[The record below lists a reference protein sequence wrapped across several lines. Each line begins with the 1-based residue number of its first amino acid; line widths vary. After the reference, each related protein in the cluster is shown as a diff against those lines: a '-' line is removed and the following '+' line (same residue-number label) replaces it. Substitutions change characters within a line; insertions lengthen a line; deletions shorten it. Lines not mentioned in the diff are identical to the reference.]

1 MAKETDDDAPRKK
14 RKTGSVLVW
23 VLLAMIVTGLGGYQM
38 TNFGGTR
45 SAIGTVGEREI
56 DAGDYGRALR
66 QEVDAL
72 GAQFGTQV
80 PLDTAIALGVDQ
92 KVIQTLV
99 NQAALDNEAARI
111 GISVGDP
118 TVAQQIT
125 DMRAFQGT
133 AGQFDR
139 TTYSAVL
146 KQNNLTEAAF
156 EARIRDDLARGLLQ
170 GAVVGGYAAPKAL
183 TDTLANWAGERR
195 GFSLLRVTE
204 ADLTTPVAD
213 PTDADLQAFYDANP
227 DSFINPEAKRITYA
241 ALLPEAIR
249 ADQPVDEAALQKAYD
264 DRIDEFMVPEKRL
277 VERLVYPDQTA
288 ADAAKARLDAGD
300 SFDTLV
306 ADRGLRLEDV
316 DMGDVAKSEL
326 GAAGDAVFALTEPGV
341 VGPLA
346 TDLGPAL
353 FRMNAVL
360 AAQET
365 TFDQAKD
372 DLAAQIQVESA
383 KRAISDR
390 FEEINDLLAGGA
402 TLEDLSK
409 EPGMEVATID
419 YVPGAAAPEGIA
431 AYPDFRAAADKVAD
445 GDFPEAVGLTEGGLF
460 ALRLDEIVPAAP
472 IPFAEAKAQVETA
485 WRADALAK
493 ALSARASE
501 IAAAVQAGAS
511 LGSQGIVTV
520 TRAIGRDGTVA
531 DAPETLVADVFKMAT
546 GAVQVIDTSGFTAVV
561 QLDRVVPLADLPKV
575 DADALR
581 DAISV
586 QVEQALSQD
595 AAALFTQGL
604 ASEAGVRLD
613 QQVISAVNA
622 QMQ

>member
-1 MAKETDDDAPRKK
+1 MAKDTDDDAPRKK

-23 VLLAMIVTGLGGYQM
+23 VVLAMVITGLGGYQM
-38 TNFGGTR
+38 TDFGGTR

-56 DAGDYGRALR
+56 DAGDYARALR

-92 KVIQTLV
+92 KVIQSLV
-99 NQAALDNEAARI
+99 NQTAMDHEAARI
-111 GISVGDP
+111 GISVGDQA
-118 TVAQQIT
+118 VAQQIT
-125 DMRAFQGT
+125 TMRAFQGT

-146 KQNNLTEAAF
+146 EQNNLTETAF
-156 EARIRDDLARGLLQ
+156 ESRIRDDLARGLLQ
-170 GAVVGGYAAPKAL
+170 GAVVGGYAAPQAL
-183 TDTLANWAGERR
+183 TVTLANWAGERR
-195 GFSLLRVTE
+195 GFSLLRLTE
-204 ADLTTPVAD
+204 ADLTTPLGA
-213 PTDADLQAFYDANP
+213 PAEADLKAFYDANP
-227 DSFINPEAKRITYA
+227 DSFMNPEAKRITYA

-249 ADQPVDEAALQKAYD
+249 GDQPVDEAALRKAYD
-264 DRIDEFMVPEKRL
+264 ARIDEFMVPEKRL
-277 VERLVYPDQTA
+277 VERLVYPDQAA

-300 SFDTLV
+300 SFDALV

-316 DMGDVAKSEL
+316 DMGDVGKSEL

-341 VGPLA
+341 VGPLP
-346 TDLGPAL
+346 TDLGPAV

-365 TFDQAKD
+365 TFDQAKG
-372 DLAAQIQVESA
+372 DLAAQMQVDSA

-402 TLEDLSK
+402 TLEDLAK

-419 YVPGAAAPEGIA
+419 YVPGAEGAEGIA

-445 GDFPEAVGLTEGGLF
+445 GDFPEAVGLKEGGLF
-460 ALRLDEIVPAAP
+460 ALHLDEIVPAAP
-472 IPFAEAKAQVETA
+472 IPFADAKAQVETA

-493 ALSARASE
+493 ALSARAAE
-501 IAAAVQAGAS
+501 IATAVESGAS
-511 LGSQGIVTV
+511 LGAQGIVDV
-520 TRAIGRDGTVA
+520 TREIGRDGTVA
-531 DAPETLVADVFKMAT
+531 DAPSSLLAEVFKLEQ
-546 GAVQVIDTSGFTAVV
+546 GAVQVIDTEGFTAVV
-561 QLDRVVPLADLPKV
+561 QLDRIIALADLPKE
-575 DADALR
+575 DGDALR

-604 ASEAGVRLD
+604 AAEAGVRLD
-613 QQVISAVNA
+613 QQVIAAVNA

>member
-23 VLLAMIVTGLGGYQM
+23 VLLAMVITGLGGYQM
-38 TNFGGTR
+38 TDFGGSR
-45 SAIGTVGEREI
+45 SAIGTVGEQDI
-56 DAGDYGRALR
+56 DAGDYARALR

-80 PLDTAIALGVDQ
+80 PLDTALALGVDQ
-92 KVIQTLV
+92 KVIQSLV

-111 GISVGDP
+111 GISVGDQ

-125 DMRAFQGT
+125 EMRAFQGT

-139 TTYSAVL
+139 TTYSAEL

-156 EARIRDDLARGLLQ
+156 ETRIRADLARGLLQ
-170 GAVVGGYAAPKAL
+170 GAVVGGYAAPQAL

-213 PTDADLQAFYDANP
+213 PTEAELQAFYDANT
-227 DSFINPEAKRITYA
+227 DRFIKPEAKRITYA

-249 ADQPVDEAALQKAYD
+249 AEQPVDEAELKKAYD

-277 VERLVYPDQTA
+277 VERLVYPDQAA

-306 ADRGLRLEDV
+306 TDRGLRLEDV
-316 DMGDVAKSEL
+316 DLGDVSKAEL

-341 VGPLA
+341 VGPLP

-365 TFDQAKD
+365 TFDQAKG
-372 DLAAQIQVESA
+372 DLAAQMQVEAA
-383 KRAISDR
+383 KRAIADR
-390 FEEINDLLAGGA
+390 VEEIDDQLAGGA
-402 TLEDLSK
+402 TLEDLAK
-409 EPGMEVATID
+409 EAGMEVATID
-419 YVPGAAAPEGIA
+419 YVTNAAAPEGIA
-431 AYPDFRAAADKVAD
+431 AYPGFRAAADKVAD
-445 GDFPEAVGLTEGGLF
+445 GDFPEAILLDEGGVF

-472 IPFAEAKAQVETA
+472 IPFAEAKPQVEAA

-493 ALSARASE
+493 ALTARATE
-501 IAAAVQAGAS
+501 IAAAVKGGAS
-511 LGSQGIVTV
+511 LASQGIVDV
-520 TRAIGRDGTVA
+520 TREIGRDGSVA
-531 DAPETLVADVFKMAT
+531 DAPSSLVADVFKLDA
-546 GAVQVIDTSGFTAVV
+546 GAVQVIDAAGFVAVV
-561 QLDRVVPLADLPKV
+561 QLDRVIPLSDLPQD
-575 DADALR
+575 DAAALR

-595 AAALFTQGL
+595 ATALFTQGL
-604 ASEAGVRLD
+604 AAEAGVRLD
-613 QQVISAVNA
+613 QQVIAAVNA

>member
-1 MAKETDDDAPRKK
+1 MAKDTDDDAPRKK

-45 SAIGTVGEREI
+45 SAIGTVGTRDIE
-56 DAGDYGRALR
+56 ANDYARALR

-72 GAQFGTQV
+72 GAQFGTPV

-92 KVIQTLV
+92 KVIQSLV
-99 NQAALDNEAARI
+99 NQAAMDNEAARV
-111 GISVGDP
+111 GISVGNP

-139 TTYSAVL
+139 ATYAAVL
-146 KQNNLTEAAF
+146 KQNNLTESAF
-156 EARIRDDLARGLLQ
+156 ESRIRDDLARGLLQ
-170 GAVVGGYAAPKAL
+170 GAVVGGYAAPQVL

-195 GFSLLRVTE
+195 GFSLLRLTE
-204 ADLTTPVAD
+204 ADLTTPLAAA
-213 PTDADLQAFYDANP
+213 TDAELQAYYDAHP
-227 DSFINPEAKRITYA
+227 DRFMKPEAKRITYA

-249 ADQPVDEAALQKAYD
+249 ADQPVDEATLKKAYD

-277 VERLVYPDQTA
+277 VERLVYPDQAA

-316 DMGDVAKSEL
+316 DLGDVSKAEL
-326 GAAGDAVFALTEPGV
+326 GAAGEAVFALTEPGV
-341 VGPLA
+341 VGPLP
-346 TDLGPAL
+346 TDLGPAI

-365 TFDQAKD
+365 TFDQAKG
-372 DLAAQIQVESA
+372 DLAAQMQVEAAKSA
-383 KRAISDR
+383 IADR
-390 FEEINDLLAGGA
+390 FEGINDQLAGGA
-402 TLEDLSK
+402 TLEDLAK

-419 YVPGAAAPEGIA
+419 YVPGADAPEGIA
-431 AYPDFRAAADKVAD
+431 AYPDFRAAADKVTD
-445 GDFPEAVGLTEGGLF
+445 GDFPEAVALKEGGLF

-472 IPFAEAKAQVETA
+472 IPFADAKAQVETA
-485 WRADALAK
+485 WRAEALAK
-493 ALSARASE
+493 ALSARAAE
-501 IAAAVQAGAS
+501 IAAAVKGGAA
-511 LGSQGIVTV
+511 LASQGIVDV
-520 TRAIGRDGTVA
+520 TREIGRDGSVA
-531 DAPETLVADVFKMAT
+531 NAPSSLIADVFKLEQ
-546 GAVQVIDTSGFTAVV
+546 GAVQVVDAGGFVAVV
-561 QLDRVVPLADLPKV
+561 QLDRIVALADLPKA
-575 DADALR
+575 DADALK

-586 QVEQALSQD
+586 QVKQALSQD
-595 AAALFTQGL
+595 AVTLFTQGL
-604 ASEAGVRLD
+604 AAAAGVRLD
-613 QQVISAVNA
+613 QQVIAAVNA

>member
-1 MAKETDDDAPRKK
+1 MAKDTDDDAPRKK
-14 RKTGSVLVW
+14 RKSASVLVW
-23 VLLAMIVTGLGGYQM
+23 VLLAMIVTGFGGYQI
-38 TNFGGTR
+38 TEFSGGR
-45 SAIGTVGEREI
+45 SAIGTVGERDIE
-56 DAGDYGRALR
+56 ANDYARALR

-80 PLDTAIALGVDQ
+80 PFETAIALGVDQ
-92 KVIQTLV
+92 KVIQSLV
-99 NQAALDNEAARI
+99 NQAALDNEAARV
-111 GISVGDP
+111 GISVGNP

-125 DMRAFQGT
+125 DMRAFQGIE
-133 AGQFDR
+133 GQFDR
-139 TTYSAVL
+139 ATYSAVL
-146 KQNNLTEAAF
+146 QQNNLTEAAF
-156 EARIRDDLARGLLQ
+156 ESRIRDDLARGLLQ
-170 GAVVGGYAAPKAL
+170 GAVVGGYAAPQAL

-195 GFSLLRVTE
+195 GFSLLRLSE
-204 ADLTTPVAD
+204 ADLTTPLAA
-213 PTDADLQAFYDANP
+213 PTDGDLQAYYDANP
-227 DSFINPEAKRITYA
+227 DSFMKPEAKRITYA
-241 ALLPEAIR
+241 ASLPEAIR
-249 ADQPVDEAALQKAYD
+249 ADQPVDEAALKQAYD

-277 VERLVYPDQTA
+277 VERLVYPDQAA

-316 DMGDVAKSEL
+316 DMGDVAKAEL

-353 FRMNAVL
+353 FRMNAIL

-383 KRAISDR
+383 KRAIADR

-402 TLEDLSK
+402 TLEDLAK

-419 YVPGAAAPEGIA
+419 YVPNGAAPEGIA
-431 AYPDFRAAADKVAD
+431 AYPDFRTAADKVAD
-445 GDFPEAVGLTEGGLF
+445 GDFPEAVGLDEGGLF

-472 IPFAEAKAQVETA
+472 IPFDDAKAQVETA
-485 WRADALAK
+485 WRADALVK
-493 ALSARASE
+493 ALSARATE
-501 IAAAVQAGAS
+501 IAAAVKGGAS
-511 LGSQGIVTV
+511 LASQGIVDV
-520 TRAIGRDGTVA
+520 TREIGRDGSIA
-531 DAPETLVADVFKMAT
+531 DAPASLIADLFKLEQ
-546 GAVQVIDTSGFTAVV
+546 GAVQVIDAAGFVAVV
-561 QLDRVVPLADLPKV
+561 QLDRIVALADLPKA
-575 DADALR
+575 DADALK

-604 ASEAGVRLD
+604 AAEAGVRLD
-613 QQVISAVNA
+613 QQVIAAVNA

>member
-1 MAKETDDDAPRKK
+1 
-14 RKTGSVLVW
+14 
-23 VLLAMIVTGLGGYQM
+23 
-38 TNFGGTR
+38 
-45 SAIGTVGEREI
+45 
-56 DAGDYGRALR
+56 
-66 QEVDAL
+66 
-72 GAQFGTQV
+72 
-80 PLDTAIALGVDQ
+80 
-92 KVIQTLV
+92 
-99 NQAALDNEAARI
+99 
-111 GISVGDP
+111 
-118 TVAQQIT
+118 
-125 DMRAFQGT
+125 
-133 AGQFDR
+133 
-139 TTYSAVL
+139 
-146 KQNNLTEAAF
+146 
-156 EARIRDDLARGLLQ
+156 
-170 GAVVGGYAAPKAL
+170 
-183 TDTLANWAGERR
+183 
-195 GFSLLRVTE
+195 VTE
-204 ADLTTPVAD
+204 SDLTTPVAD

-227 DSFINPEAKRITYA
+227 DSFIKPEAKRITYA

-277 VERLVYPDQTA
+277 VERLVYPDQAT

-365 TFDQAKD
+365 TFEQAKD
-372 DLAAQIQVESA
+372 DLAAQIQVEAA

-419 YVPGAAAPEGIA
+419 YVPGADAPEGIA

-460 ALRLDEIVPAAP
+460 ALRLDEIVPSAP

-493 ALSARASE
+493 ALSARAAD
-501 IAAAVQAGAS
+501 IAAAVKGGAS
-511 LGSQGIVTV
+511 LATQGIVSV
-520 TRAIGRDGTVA
+520 TREIGRDGSVA
-531 DAPETLVADVFKMAT
+531 DAPSSLITDVFT
-546 GAVQVIDTSGFTAVV
+546 LDQGAVQVVDAAGFVAVV
-561 QLDRVVPLADLPKV
+561 QLDRIVALADLPKE
-575 DADALR
+575 DADALK

-595 AAALFTQGL
+595 AATLFTQGL
-604 ASEAGVRLD
+604 AAEAGVRLD
-613 QQVISAVNA
+613 QQVITAVNA